1 MELENKKYIIV
12 EIIPT
17 HSQSDKGFIAQISAL
32 KLDGL
37 KLEDRFDYRVEDNLI
52 ENEDLKNM
60 IQYDKKSFTYVNNKY
75 FIIEKFKQWSK
86 GYPLLLLEDS
96 YTKDYLSELDNDMEL
111 VYKYLNLEYGLD
123 VFDRIMKKYKL
134 DPSDHLVDLIYESI
148 IFESNNKEGDKKENK
163 TKTAKTSTN
172 KGKKTSKKTSEN
184 ENK

>member
-123 VFDRIMKKYKL
+123 IFDRIMDKYKL
-134 DPSDHLVDLIYESI
+134 EPSDHLVDLIYESI
-148 IFESNNKEGDKKENK
+148 IFESNNKEVKEDKDKN
-163 TKTAKTSTN
+163 TKKSTKKSKSTN
-172 KGKKTSKKTSEN
+172 KKTSKI